1 MKRFL
6 AFLMVLALLMS
17 LCLLTACGDGDDKK
31 DDKKE
36 STSETGDKDGGDGDK
51 DGNDGDK
58 DGDGDNDSGDNK
70 ADLYTIV
77 KNAMDKTNAAT
88 STEAKMTYTLAQD
101 LMGMKSES
109 SAELTMQVNGSEIG
123 ITGTVAAEGTE
134 IPCEYYYDGEYLY
147 MSMYGE
153 GYKMAASLEEFE
165 QQAGGTSEFLVDL
178 PKELFDNASGDAG
191 NLVLTLDE
199 AAAES
204 LFHDAIAEVVADVVG
219 DDLSQ
224 TTTKDAKITLSVKD
238 GYLAKFRLEFTT
250 EIVAG
255 SDKVTYDYD
264 VALEFIKYSGVTV
277 TPMEGYENFYEI
289 DGY

>member
-1 MKRFL
+1 MKKLL

-17 LCLLTACGDGDDKK
+17 LCLLTACGSNGGDANN
-31 DDKKE
+31 DDNKE
-36 STSETGDKDGGDGDK
+36 GTSENGGNADGGNDTNDG
-51 DGNDGDK
+51 GNDED
-58 DGDGDNDSGDNK
+58 
-70 ADLYTIV
+70 DLYTIV

-88 STEAKMTYTLAQD
+88 STEATMTYTLAQD

-109 SAELTMQVNGSEIG
+109 SADLTMQVNGSEIG
-123 ITGTVAAEGTE
+123 ITGTVVAEGAE

-178 PKELFDNASGDAG
+178 PKELFDNASGNAD

-199 AAAES
+199 ATAEN

-224 TTTKDAKITLSVKD
+224 TTTKDVKITLSVKD

-264 VALEFIKYSGVTV
+264 VALEFTKYSGVTV

>member
-1 MKRFL
+1 MKKHIL
-6 AFLMVLALLMS
+6 CALLIVCVV
-17 LCLLTACGDGDDKK
+17 CLLTACGDGDDKK

-36 STSETGDKDGGDGDK
+36 STSETGDKDGD
-51 DGNDGDK
+51 DGDK
-58 DGDGDNDSGDNK
+58 DGDDGKGEGDGGDNDGGSNE

-123 ITGTVAAEGTE
+123 ITGTIVAEGTE
-134 IPCEYYYDGEYLY
+134 IPCEYYYDGKYLY

-199 AAAES
+199 ATAEN

-289 DGY
+289 DGF